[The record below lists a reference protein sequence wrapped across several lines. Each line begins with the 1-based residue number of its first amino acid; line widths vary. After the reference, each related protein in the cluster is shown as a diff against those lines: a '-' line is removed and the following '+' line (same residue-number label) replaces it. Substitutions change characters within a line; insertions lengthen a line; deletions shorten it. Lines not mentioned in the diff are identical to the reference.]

1 MKMTREEAKEML
13 PIIQAWADGQTVDW
27 YDPAIGWSLSGF
39 TLDFDKKPNFYR
51 IKPEPKYR
59 PFKTREECWN
69 EMHKHPDFGWVK
81 VNVNVNVT
89 CEYEQIV
96 RICDYRKTELTFN
109 IANSDD
115 VYTSEMM
122 LNTYTFIDGTP
133 IGIKDE

>member
-1 MKMTREEAKEML
+1 MKLTREEAKEML

-27 YDPAIGWSLSGF
+27 YDPAIGWRLSGF

-51 IKPEPKYR
+51 IKPEPRYR

-81 VNVNVNVT
+81 VNVT
-89 CEYEQIV
+89 SEYEQIV
-96 RICDYRKTELTFN
+96 RIFDYCKTELCFK

-115 VYTSEMM
+115 DYTSEMM
-122 LNTYTFIDGTP
+122 LNSYTFTDGTP
-133 IGIKDE
+133 FGIKE

>member
-1 MKMTREEAKEML
+1 MKLTREEAKEML

-27 YDPAIGWSLSGF
+27 YDPAIGWRLSGF
-39 TLDFDKKPNFYR
+39 TLDFDKKANFYR
-51 IKPEPKYR
+51 IKPEPRYR

-81 VNVNVNVT
+81 VNVNVT

-96 RICDYRKTELTFN
+96 RIVDYRKTELTFN

-122 LNTYTFIDGTP
+122 LNSYTFTDGTP
-133 IGIKDE
+133 FGVKDE